1 MTLAA
6 ASVGATVLVIAPFV
20 LTSCDDVPDCTTRR
34 DCPSDLA
41 SGSSGTAGG
50 NGNGAGTSGASGRS
64 GNAGT
69 TGTSGTSGRAG
80 ASGTA
85 GTGADSGAAGA
96 PSMCDGSRSPEVESC
111 VISDDYG
118 LFVSATGDDTT
129 GDGTEAAPYATLTMA
144 LTKTEIL
151 KRVYVCAAEYKEP
164 STLEIPGGVSI
175 YGGFGCDGG
184 AWTYDSANNK
194 ASLKPQ
200 SPIGAEIRSGGGV
213 SLTDLSITAT
223 DATGPGGN
231 SFGLMVIDSGV
242 ALTRVEIK
250 AGSGAIGSAGVDGVN
265 GADGTDATSAQ
276 NGKTAICGG
285 VDDNVGASWPA
296 QSACNVR
303 GGVGGTGYASL
314 PPTAGGPGVPADHV
328 TPPGVSNGGLPAT
341 MAGAAPMSGGLAGS
355 NGDAGAVGAA
365 APDIG
370 GFNAQGYTVASG
382 GDGGNGYPGQGG
394 GGGGASMGI
403 KNQSVSCTGASGGAG
418 GMGGCG
424 GTRATG
430 GKGGGASVA
439 VFSWN
444 SPVMLVTSSLLA
456 SNGGAGGKGGKAGTG
471 GLGKRGG
478 TGGDANSGSG
488 IGSGGDGGKGGLGGN
503 GGNGAGGTGGPSIAI
518 AYSTMEPVVDE
529 LSTLTLGAGGLPG
542 AGGTYGNPDTKA
554 ADGKTGLSVNQYKIP

>member
-50 NGNGAGTSGASGRS
+50 NGNGAGTSGASGASGRS

-80 ASGTA
+80 ASGIA
-85 GTGADSGAAGA
+85 GTSADSGTAGA
-96 PSMCDGSRSPEVESC
+96 ASTCDSSRSPEVESC

-118 LFVSATGDDTT
+118 LFVSPTGDDTT

-144 LTKTEIL
+144 LTKTDIL

-164 STLEIPGGVSI
+164 TTLEIPGGVSI
-175 YGGFGCDGG
+175 YGGFGCEGG
-184 AWTYDSANNK
+184 AWTYDSENNK
-194 ASLKPQ
+194 ASFKPQ
-200 SPIGAEIRSGGGV
+200 SPIGAEIKNAGGV

-250 AGSGAIGSAGVDGVN
+250 AGKGAIGSAGVDGVN
-265 GADGTDATSAQ
+265 GADGADPTSAQ
-276 NGKTAICGG
+276 NGKTAICDGT
-285 VDDNVGASWPA
+285 NM
-296 QSACNVR
+296 VR
-303 GGVGGTGYASL
+303 GGAWGGLSACLVRGGDGGTGYSSF

-328 TPPGVSNGGLPAT
+328 TPPGISNGGLPGT
-341 MAGAAPMSGGLAGS
+341 MAGAAPMSAGLAGA

-382 GDGGNGYPGQGG
+382 GHGGNGYPGQGG

-403 KNQSVSCTGASGGAG
+403 KNQNVSCTGASGGAG

-424 GTRATG
+424 GRRATG
-430 GKGGGASVA
+430 GEGGGASVA
-439 VFSWN
+439 VFSL
-444 SPVMLVTSSLLA
+444 SSSVKLVSASLVA
-456 SNGGAGGKGGKAGTG
+456 SNGGAGGKGGKAGIGVPESRAARVVQPTAATG
-471 GLGKRGG
+471 SAKVETVETAVSAATAATALAVPADHRSRSFSQARNPLLMSCRRSLSERADCPEQGARTEIRIRKQRTARRG
-478 TGGDANSGSG
+478 SR
-488 IGSGGDGGKGGLGGN
+488 
-503 GGNGAGGTGGPSIAI
+503 
-518 AYSTMEPVVDE
+518 
-529 LSTLTLGAGGLPG
+529 
-542 AGGTYGNPDTKA
+542 
-554 ADGKTGLSVNQYKIP
+554 